1 MRLRTRGDTRPA
13 SEPQIRR
20 VFALAR
26 VAGLTG
32 SDGHA
37 DREKVC
43 ELILHV
49 AGIDEPDCLTRE
61 QVQDVYD
68 ELERL
73 ITENDLRAAR
83 NALLEHP
90 WGRPGGRTAGG
101 DPEGRC
107 RLFERTEWAAGRA
120 R

>member
-13 SEPQIRR
+13 SEPPIRR

-32 SDGHA
+32 ADGCA
-37 DREKVC
+37 DRDKVC
-43 ELILHV
+43 ELIHRMAV
-49 AGIDEPDCLTRE
+49 VDEPELLTRE

-73 ITENDLRAAR
+73 SEQLN
-83 NALLEHP
+83 H
-90 WGRPGGRTAGG
+90 RTAI
-101 DPEGRC
+101 
-107 RLFERTEWAAGRA
+107 AIA
-120 R
+120 

>member
-20 VFALAR
+20 VFALAC

-32 SDGHA
+32 SDGRA
-37 DREKVC
+37 DRSKVS
-43 ELILHV
+43 ELVDRI
-49 AGIDEPDCLTRE
+49 AGVSEPDLLTRE

-73 ITENDLRAAR
+73 MEQRSHQDESEAA
-83 NALLEHP
+83 
-90 WGRPGGRTAGG
+90 
-101 DPEGRC
+101 
-107 RLFERTEWAAGRA
+107 
-120 R
+120 